1 MAACGVQVYI
11 PHDFCHFKR
20 ALPHIFDKSEI
31 EAFFQELDAYT
42 SAPGHLKQKRLAGEY
57 KLIFRLYCCC
67 SLRNSEAAGIAT
79 ENVDLENGI
88 LVIMNSKGFKDR
100 LVYLSDELTISCR
113 NYYTWLCKELGFIL
127 RISGFVL

>member
-42 SAPGHLKQKRLAGEY
+42 SAPGHLKQKRLAGNIN
-57 KLIFRLYCCC
+57 LFSDCI
-67 SLRNSEAAGIAT
+67 AAAVSGT
-79 ENVDLENGI
+79 PKQ
-88 LVIMNSKGFKDR
+88 LVLQPKM
-100 LVYLSDELTISCR
+100 
-113 NYYTWLCKELGFIL
+113 
-127 RISGFVL
+127 